1 MGSGMQSVHRSKAK
15 PQDVPEF
22 RIVENVIGPDA
33 VRAYKEDGVVCL
45 RNAISNDWLD
55 VIELGIQQA
64 LQGASTNLDVVRKK
78 GDQGQFSVSSQAWQ
92 NVEPFERFIFDS
104 PVADLAWPFLESRY
118 LCLYYDFLLIKEAH
132 SENAATPW
140 HQDHAY
146 YPARGRKVINS
157 WIALDPIPRSTALR
171 FYRGSH
177 QAGVLYRAVNFE
189 NQDHDYRHVRKDRP
203 EVPDIDNDKGIEIL
217 NTAMEPGDMLIWNS
231 YTLHCAP
238 GNNLDRRR
246 AAFSVN
252 WLGDDVTY
260 DEMPALETYL
270 DAELVSGDRLISRK
284 FPLVRGSVEA

>member
-1 MGSGMQSVHRSKAK
+1 MQSVHRSKAK